1 MIEHL
6 IYRPNINLVE
16 RTIREELQKE
26 LGKELLDIFFL
37 HYIHKYRQNELCK
50 IYKLNKDDLNWRLK
64 YTMEKIKNKFTI
76 DDFTD

>member
-6 IYRPNINLVE
+6 IYRPNFNLVE
-16 RTIREELQKE
+16 RTIREELQQE

-50 IYKLNKDDLNWRLK
+50 IYKLNKDDLN
-64 YTMEKIKNKFTI
+64 
-76 DDFTD
+76 